1 MLGKK
6 TYLVNIFFLL
16 FYLNFLLFF
25 FLIPFLQK
33 RRIFKRSIPS
43 IQLRR
48 PIDLLLVTT
57 YWHFFY
63 LFCYLHLFYLLC
75 QIHYL
80 LHLIHFPHLIDVIRM
95 ILRMLINL
103 LGMISV
109 RKVKYRNRYVILS
122 EIQGKFGYS
131 TFIRSII
138 IIFKLNNNTIYIEI
152 LKRRLFF
159 HRK

>member
-33 RRIFKRSIPS
+33 RRIFKRSISS

-80 LHLIHFPHLIDVIRM
+80 LHLINFPHLIYVTRM